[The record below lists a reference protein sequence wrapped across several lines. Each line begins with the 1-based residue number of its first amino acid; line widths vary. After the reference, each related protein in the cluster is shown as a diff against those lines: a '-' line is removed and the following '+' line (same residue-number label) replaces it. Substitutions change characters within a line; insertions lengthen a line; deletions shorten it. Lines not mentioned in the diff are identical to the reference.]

1 MRAGQWG
8 SAVARPKLSR
18 GYITMTLTKNAV
30 STLKKEL
37 NKGVLAVESFRDQ
50 TTLVL
55 DREVIVRACEVLR
68 DTPGLEFNRLASL
81 TAVDYWPKE
90 PRFAV
95 IYQLYS
101 VPNAEYFRLSVPLQG
116 SAAEVPTVEGVYLNA
131 NWFEREVFDM
141 FGITFNGHSDLR
153 RILMPHDW
161 EGHPLRKDYPLGYE
175 EIQFSFN
182 FDEID
187 RKKPY
192 AKE

>member
-1 MRAGQWG
+1 MN
-8 SAVARPKLSR
+8 
-18 GYITMTLTKNAV
+18 LTKKAV
-30 STLKKEL
+30 GTLKK
-37 NKGVLAVESFRDQ
+37 KVQTGVLSVESFRDQ
-50 TTLVL
+50 TTIVL
-55 DREVIVRACEVLR
+55 DREVIVRACETLR
-68 DTPGLEFNRLASL
+68 DTPEFTFNRLASL
-81 TAVDYWPKE
+81 TAVDYWPIE
-90 PRFAV
+90 PRFSV

-101 VPNAEYFRLSVPLQG
+101 IPKAEYIRLSVPLHG
-116 SAAEVPTVEGVYLNA
+116 NDAELPSIEALYLNA

-141 FGITFNGHSDLR
+141 FGITFGGHSDMR

-175 EIQFSFN
+175 EVQFSFN